1 MPVSIA
7 LHLLKDI
14 KFINNCI
21 FNLNCLCS
29 SYALTIIINDNFLI
43 IVLDFSDPN
52 LCKILI
58 KCYNEKHTED
68 IESTSMDEKNLSNA
82 VSNNEVQ
89 QNQPTKIEAPDI
101 SADECLLCS
110 EQKRDTVFK
119 PCGHIVSCEAC
130 GSRIKKCLICRETVS
145 SREKVRM
152 KVGPVKGRNTKTLA
166 NSFSKLLTDF
176 FKNLPD

>member
-1 MPVSIA
+1 
-7 LHLLKDI
+7 
-14 KFINNCI
+14 
-21 FNLNCLCS
+21 
-29 SYALTIIINDNFLI
+29 
-43 IVLDFSDPN
+43 
-52 LCKILI
+52 
-58 KCYNEKHTED
+58 
-68 IESTSMDEKNLSNA
+68 MDEKNLSNA
-82 VSNNEVQ
+82 VSNNESQ

-152 KVGPVKGRNTKTLA
+152 IINA
-166 NSFSKLLTDF
+166 
-176 FKNLPD
+176 